1 MSSRIN
7 LMDSGKDVL
16 IKMAG
21 GNPGALT
28 VLMGMLKDGGQI
40 DPDGFMGGMGAILSL
55 DTHKIYEERI
65 WMFYKDVCGGNLTD
79 MLGVLRAVQLG
90 FLAEAT
96 LNKAI
101 NGHYGIDVE
110 ALMVQVRERL
120 PRFKKAEKVQAETE
134 SSE

>member
-1 MSSRIN
+1 MNERIG
-7 LMDSGKDVL
+7 LTDTGTDAI
-16 IKMAG
+16 IKMCG
-21 GNPGALT
+21 GNPGALW
-28 VLMGMLKDGGQI
+28 VLMEIIKGAGQI
-40 DPDGFMGGMGAILSL
+40 DPDGLMGGMGVILSL